1 MLTQDKAWHEP
12 VYWPSGAWH
21 RGGVILIWAFTLNCG
36 NLPRRVLREKH
47 KQRTC
52 EAESTE
58 ASRRDGQA
66 RSSGEAPV
74 MGVERRGLIIQ
85 LRTYD
90 QLLAGGVY
98 ERSKAI

>member
-12 VYWPSGAWH
+12 VYWPSGTRH

-36 NLPRRVLREKH
+36 NLPRRVLRERH

-52 EAESTE
+52 EADSTD
-58 ASRRDGQA
+58 ASRRGGQA
-66 RSSGEAPV
+66 RTSNETLV
-74 MGVERRGLIIQ
+74 MRAERRGLIIQ

-90 QLLAGGVY
+90 QLLTGGVY